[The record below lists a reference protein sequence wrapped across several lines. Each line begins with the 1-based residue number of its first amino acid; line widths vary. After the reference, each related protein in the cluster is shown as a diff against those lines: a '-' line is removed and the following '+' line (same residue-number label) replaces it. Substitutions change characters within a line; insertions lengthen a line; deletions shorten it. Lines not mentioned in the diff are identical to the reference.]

1 MLVREFL
8 DHQFCLFRV
17 LKQANAHWPS
27 GYELI
32 TNWTN
37 EGARQSERSDSLF
50 LNHSNDL
57 RSRASHDGPES
68 SGRESIGWPP
78 KEGAG
83 SGQEPNRIGCG
94 AIANGQK
101 PKRKYDRVVLHRAFR
116 ECRPE
121 GRCVHKSRA
130 LISEESKES

>member
-1 MLVREFL
+1 MLKIQGTRTAL
-8 DHQFCLFRV
+8 C
-17 LKQANAHWPS
+17 APIN
-27 GYELI
+27 Y
-32 TNWTN
+32 
-37 EGARQSERSDSLF
+37 
-50 LNHSNDL
+50 SNGL
-57 RSRASHDGPES
+57 RSRTSHDDLGP
-68 SGRESIGWPP
+68 SGPESIGWLA

-83 SGQEPNRIGCG
+83 NGQEPIRIGCG
-94 AIANGQK
+94 AIANGQR